1 MTAVLT
7 PSRGFF
13 GQGDMQREFEQAAFA
28 LQKGEVSARVET
40 ASGVHLIQRWDH
52 IHMLDTVL
60 ILTITQHRLE

>member
-1 MTAVLT
+1 
-7 PSRGFF
+7 
-13 GQGDMQREFEQAAFA
+13 MQREFELAAFA

-52 IHMLDTVL
+52 VHMSRYIL

>member
-1 MTAVLT
+1 
-7 PSRGFF
+7 
-13 GQGDMQREFEQAAFA
+13 MQREFELAAFA

-52 IHMLDTVL
+52 IHMSRYIL